1 MVEMQRPVRILLAED
16 SIIDAYLFEES
27 LRRTGLVVEID
38 HCSDGEQCLQT
49 ISGQRSTPTP
59 DLCVIDLHLPHV
71 DGLKLL
77 EAIRANPAF
86 ARTPLIVLTSSS
98 STKEKNVCLDLGAN
112 AFISKPKNP
121 DDFVTVVASTVRSAL
136 IGEDTRQRS
145 AAIIDSSEDAIIS
158 KSVDGIVQSWNAGAE
173 RIYGYAAEEMIG
185 RPMTI
190 LFPAGR
196 HDEEA
201 EILRRLRQGESV
213 HHFEAVR
220 VRKDNQQ
227 IFVSVTI
234 SPIKNKEGEMTG
246 ISHIARDVSEQ
257 KVLERQRQSQ
267 RLESLGLL
275 AGGIAHDFNNLL
287 TGILGNASL
296 IAEGLTPSDPN
307 YQYLQDLTKSAEKAA
322 ELTMQLLAYAGK
334 GRFIIAPLDLS
345 ELVTDIN
352 KLIGASIPKTVTVRL
367 ELEKGLPAIEGDRN
381 QLQQLVMNLIIN
393 ASEAIGEERGT
404 IIVRTG
410 MQQVKDVDVQLAVD
424 GTTIN
429 PGAYIYLEVRDD
441 GCGMDAA
448 TAAQIFEPFFTTKF
462 TGRGLGLSAALG
474 IMKAH
479 KGAIRLYS
487 ASGMGST
494 FKVFFPLGP
503 GSGVEAG
510 FQQKNV
516 VLVVDDEETIRRLA
530 KSALE
535 SHGYRV
541 LTAPNGRDAVEIFR
555 DMPRSINAI
564 VLDLTMPVMSGN
576 EALPALRAIRED
588 VPIILVSGYPEEQ
601 MMPLISDDSFA
612 GFLQKP
618 FTSRQLRE
626 RIDEAIACARS
637 SRT

>member
-1 MVEMQRPVRILLAED
+1 
-16 SIIDAYLFEES
+16 
-27 LRRTGLVVEID
+27 
-38 HCSDGEQCLQT
+38 
-49 ISGQRSTPTP
+49 
-59 DLCVIDLHLPHV
+59 
-71 DGLKLL
+71 
-77 EAIRANPAF
+77 
-86 ARTPLIVLTSSS
+86 
-98 STKEKNVCLDLGAN
+98 
-112 AFISKPKNP
+112 
-121 DDFVTVVASTVRSAL
+121 
-136 IGEDTRQRS
+136 
-145 AAIIDSSEDAIIS
+145 
-158 KSVDGIVQSWNAGAE
+158 
-173 RIYGYAAEEMIG
+173 
-185 RPMTI
+185 
-190 LFPAGR
+190 
-196 HDEEA
+196 
-201 EILRRLRQGESV
+201 
-213 HHFEAVR
+213 
-220 VRKDNQQ
+220 
-227 IFVSVTI
+227 
-234 SPIKNKEGEMTG
+234 
-246 ISHIARDVSEQ
+246 
-257 KVLERQRQSQ
+257 
-267 RLESLGLL
+267 
-275 AGGIAHDFNNLL
+275 
-287 TGILGNASL
+287 
-296 IAEGLTPSDPN
+296 
-307 YQYLQDLTKSAEKAA
+307 
-322 ELTMQLLAYAGK
+322 
-334 GRFIIAPLDLS
+334 
-345 ELVTDIN
+345 
-352 KLIGASIPKTVTVRL
+352 
-367 ELEKGLPAIEGDRN
+367 
-381 QLQQLVMNLIIN
+381 MNLIIN

-601 MMPLISDDSFA
+601 MMPLISNDSFA

>member
-1 MVEMQRPVRILLAED
+1 
-16 SIIDAYLFEES
+16 
-27 LRRTGLVVEID
+27 
-38 HCSDGEQCLQT
+38 
-49 ISGQRSTPTP
+49 
-59 DLCVIDLHLPHV
+59 
-71 DGLKLL
+71 
-77 EAIRANPAF
+77 
-86 ARTPLIVLTSSS
+86 
-98 STKEKNVCLDLGAN
+98 
-112 AFISKPKNP
+112 
-121 DDFVTVVASTVRSAL
+121 
-136 IGEDTRQRS
+136 
-145 AAIIDSSEDAIIS
+145 
-158 KSVDGIVQSWNAGAE
+158 
-173 RIYGYAAEEMIG
+173 
-185 RPMTI
+185 
-190 LFPAGR
+190 
-196 HDEEA
+196 
-201 EILRRLRQGESV
+201 
-213 HHFEAVR
+213 
-220 VRKDNQQ
+220 
-227 IFVSVTI
+227 
-234 SPIKNKEGEMTG
+234 MTG
-246 ISHIARDVSEQ
+246 ISHIARDISEQ

-296 IAEGLTPSDPN
+296 MAEGLTPSDPN

-345 ELVTDIN
+345 DLVTDIN

-393 ASEAIGEERGT
+393 ASEAIGEDRGT
-404 IIVRTG
+404 IVVRTG

-424 GTTIN
+424 GTTIH
-429 PGAYIYLEVRDD
+429 PGAYVYLEVRDD

-448 TAAQIFEPFFTTKF
+448 TAAKIFEPFFTTKF

-503 GSGVEAG
+503 GSGLESERS
-510 FQQKNV
+510 QQKNV

-535 SHGYRV
+535 NHGYRV

-576 EALPALRAIRED
+576 EALPALRAIRKD

-601 MMPLISDDSFA
+601 LMPLISDDSFA

-637 SRT
+637 RRT